1 MADVHYTPSSL
12 GKGLI
17 ATYSVFIVTTTV
29 TFALRV
35 YVRARMIKSFGPDD
49 WTTAVG
55 WVLYILFSG
64 FAIASA
70 CHGLGQHEYVIQ
82 PVWEVPIA
90 LKV

>member
-1 MADVHYTPSSL
+1 MTSVHYTTSSL

-17 ATYSVFIVTTTV
+17 AAYSVFTVTSTV
-29 TFALRV
+29 TFALHV
-35 YVRARMIKSFGPDD
+35 YVHARLLKSFGLDD
-49 WTTAVG
+49 WMTAVG
-55 WVLYILFSG
+55 WVLHILFSG

-70 CHGLGQHEYVIQ
+70 CHGLGQHEYLIQ